1 MKRYIVVSCVY
12 GFFRTA
18 LMAPPLEPNEYMTDR
33 MGKAMVY
40 TAVAPVALPKYLYL
54 DMKMI
59 EHRVRKMPG
68 NVRVDRFPW

>member
-1 MKRYIVVSCVY
+1 MKRYIAVSCVY

-40 TAVAPVALPKYLYL
+40 TVVAPVGLPTYLYI
-54 DMKMI
+54 DMKNI
-59 EHRVRKMPG
+59 EHRMREMPG
-68 NVRVDRFPW
+68 KVDRFPW